1 MLLFEMVLFV
11 LFLINLTLFIFM
23 LDKMFILFAGG
34 ITNDAVLF
42 AGGITNDAVL
52 FAGGIFF
59 IQLNLL

>member
-1 MLLFEMVLFV
+1 
-11 LFLINLTLFIFM
+11 M